1 MRKYMKYL
9 GIAGMILLLFLA
21 GCDASE
27 SENTRASL
35 KAGQAETERIE
46 VPEEAEET
54 KITETVEV
62 AEEIEA
68 IDKADTAETT
78 GEEQEENTMNI
89 QVGESDFTVTLEDN
103 SSVDALKE
111 YLANGPVT
119 LSLEDYAGMEKVGD
133 LGTTLPRN
141 DEQINTSAGDIILYQ
156 GKSFVIYYD
165 TNSWSLT
172 RLGKINNATAD
183 ELKEALGSGS
193 VEVTL
198 SL

>member
-46 VPEEAEET
+46 VP
-54 KITETVEV
+54 
-62 AEEIEA
+62 EEIEA